1 MLVNEDEMA
10 TTYSPGILRELAERM
25 TFSTFD
31 NLPQCQGDYFY
42 RGADLRVTRACP
54 LGRVILSL
62 DPEIMWNVSIRP
74 VRSLLTFIPPETV
87 DDYIELV
94 SVMNDESNM
103 SVEEISE
110 ALIKMADEIE
120 RQDGNEL

>member
-1 MLVNEDEMA
+1 MNISL
-10 TTYSPGILRELAERM
+10 SPGILRELAERM
-25 TFSTFD
+25 TMPAFD
-31 NLPQCQGDYFY
+31 DLPQCQGDYFY

-62 DPEIMWNVSIRP
+62 DPEIAWNVSIRP
-74 VRSLLTFIPPETV
+74 VRALLTFIPPDTV

-103 SVEEISE
+103 SVEEISA

-120 RQDGNEL
+120 RQNETGL